1 MDIITETEGFWSEKA
16 IGAVISIIK
25 ESKDSIEA
33 ERKIEHWLMRVT
45 CQLIAAA
52 LERIDAELYQIYK
65 AQGWRV
71 ARRDSRT
78 IYCRY
83 GELTYT
89 RRLLQKDGKS
99 FYPLDRKMGFE
110 PRKHYSLGMIEQIVE
125 AVAITTARS
134 ASELLQNLA
143 GITISHQ
150 SVIALKNYAG
160 EKAKAYEK
168 ALVEENKAE
177 SPAQPEIIAIEG
189 DGVILKNKKKG
200 SASEVHRIQVY
211 EGVRKNG
218 NRTELVGLRC
228 FASTSRKELF
238 AMVRSY
244 LLGHYDLSKTT
255 VLSNGDGGSG
265 YQFQDFERMVEGCL
279 DHQHFRDCYH
289 VHEKIR
295 TRLSFCNKK
304 LVDRIIRELHRT
316 DNIMKQIPV
325 WMDTARSCART
336 EEDLEE
342 VDKLQS
348 YLERNA
354 PYIPSLSQRGIHT
367 EIHLGTAETNHRF
380 YSYRMKRQGRSWSSE
395 GMECM
400 VWVLTARKNKT
411 LTAALLYHANGK
423 SYKKMDRAMHK
434 AAVQAERKI
443 AQKVR
448 SVAQKRKMRNYRP
461 GCLEGRIGVYGAS
474 SSPMGRLARAIQKY

>member
-265 YQFQDFERMVEGCL
+265 YQFQDFERIVEGCL

-295 TRLSFCNKK
+295 TRLSFCNKE
-304 LVDRIIRELHRT
+304 LVDHIIRELHRT

-411 LTAALLYHANGK
+411 LTVALLYHANGK

-443 AQKVR
+443 AQNVR
-448 SVAQKRKMRNYRP
+448 SEAQKRKMRNYRP

-474 SSPMGRLARAIQKY
+474 S

>member
-1 MDIITETEGFWSEKA
+1 
-16 IGAVISIIK
+16 
-25 ESKDSIEA
+25 
-33 ERKIEHWLMRVT
+33 
-45 CQLIAAA
+45 
-52 LERIDAELYQIYK
+52 
-65 AQGWRV
+65 
-71 ARRDSRT
+71 
-78 IYCRY
+78 
-83 GELTYT
+83 
-89 RRLLQKDGKS
+89 
-99 FYPLDRKMGFE
+99 
-110 PRKHYSLGMIEQIVE
+110 MIERIVE
-125 AVAITTARS
+125 AVAITTSRS
-134 ASELLQNLA
+134 ASELLQSLA
-143 GITISHQ
+143 GITISYQ
-150 SVIALKNYAG
+150 SVISLKNYAG
-160 EKAKAYEK
+160 KKAKAYEK
-168 ALVEENKAE
+168 ALAEEEKVEK
-177 SPAQPEIIAIEG
+177 PTQPEIIAIEG
-189 DGVILKNKKKG
+189 DGIVLKNKEKG
-200 SASEVHRIQVY
+200 GVSEVHRLQVY

-228 FASTSRKELF
+228 FASTSRKGVS
-238 AMVRSY
+238 AMVKSY
-244 LLGHYDLSKTT
+244 LHGHYNLSKTT

-295 TRLSFCNKK
+295 TRLSFCNKE
-304 LVDRIIRELHRT
+304 LVDHIIRELHQS
-316 DNIMKQIPV
+316 DDIMKQIPV

-336 EEDLEE
+336 EADLEE

-348 YLERNA
+348 YPERNA

-380 YSYRMKRQGRSWSSE
+380 YSYHMKRQGRSWSSE

-443 AQKVR
+443 AQNVR
-448 SVAQKRKMRNYRP
+448 SEAQKRKMRSYRP

>member
-1 MDIITETEGFWSEKA
+1 MDIITKTGEIWSENA
-16 IGAVISIIK
+16 IRAVISIIK
-25 ESKDSIEA
+25 ESDDSIES
-33 ERKIEHWLMRVT
+33 ERKLTHWLEEMN
-45 CQLIAAA
+45 CQCIAMA

-78 IYCRY
+78 IYCHY

-110 PRKHYSLGMIEQIVE
+110 PRKHYSLGMIERIVE
-125 AVAITTARS
+125 AVAITTSRS
-134 ASELLQNLA
+134 ASELLQSLA

-150 SVIALKNYAG
+150 SVISLKNYAG
-160 EKAKAYEK
+160 EKAKTYEK
-168 ALVEENKAE
+168 ALAEEEKVEK
-177 SPAQPEIIAIEG
+177 PTQPEIIAIEG
-189 DGVILKNKKKG
+189 DGIVLENKEKG
-200 SASEVHRIQVY
+200 GVSEVHRLQVY

-218 NRTELVGLRC
+218 SRTELVGLRC

-265 YQFQDFERMVEGCL
+265 YQFQDFERIVEGCL

-295 TRLSFCNKK
+295 TRLSFCNKE
-304 LVDRIIRELHRT
+304 LVDHIIRELHRT

-336 EEDLEE
+336 EADLEE

-380 YSYRMKRQGRSWSSE
+380 YSYHMKRQGRSWSSE

-400 VWVLTARKNKT
+400 VWGLTSRKNKT
-411 LTAALLYHANGK
+411 LTQALLYHANGK

-434 AAVQAERKI
+434 AVVQAER
-443 AQKVR
+443 R
-448 SVAQKRKMRNYRP
+448 MRNYRP

>member
-218 NRTELVGLRC
+218 NRTELVGLHC
-228 FASTSRKELF
+228 FASTNKKELV
-238 AMVRSY
+238 AMVISY
-244 LLGHYDLSKTT
+244 LHGNYDLSQIT

-265 YQFQDFERMVEGCL
+265 YQFQDFDRMVEGCQ

-295 TRLSFCNKK
+295 TRLSFCNRK

-316 DNIMKQIPV
+316 DDIMKQIPV

-336 EEDLEE
+336 EADLEE
-342 VDKLQS
+342 IDKLQS

-423 SYKKMDRAMHK
+423 NYKKMDRAMHK
-434 AAVQAERKI
+434 AAVQAEHKI
-443 AQKVR
+443 AQNVR
-448 SVAQKRKMRNYRP
+448 SEAQKRKMRNYRP

>member
-1 MDIITETEGFWSEKA
+1 MDIITKTGEIWSENA
-16 IGAVISIIK
+16 IGAVISLIK
-25 ESKDSIEA
+25 ESDDSIEA
-33 ERKIEHWLMRVT
+33 ERKLTHWLT
-45 CQLIAAA
+45 EINCQLIAMA
-52 LERIDAELYQIYK
+52 LARIDTELYQIYK

-78 IYCRY
+78 IYFRY
-83 GELTYT
+83 GELTYA

-110 PRKHYSLGMIEQIVE
+110 PRKHYSLGMIERIVD
-125 AVAITTARS
+125 AVAITTSRS
-134 ASELLQNLA
+134 ASELIQSLA

-150 SVIALKNYAG
+150 SVISLKNYAG
-160 EKAKAYEK
+160 EKAKTYEK
-168 ALVEENKAE
+168 ALIEEEKAE
-177 SPAQPEIIAIEG
+177 SPTQPDIIAIEG
-189 DGVILKNKKKG
+189 DGIVLKNKEKG
-200 SASEVHRIQVY
+200 GVSEVHRLQIY

-295 TRLSFCNKK
+295 TRLSFCNRK
-304 LVDRIIRELHRT
+304 LLDRIIRELHHT
-316 DNIMKQIPV
+316 NDIMKQIPV

-336 EEDLEE
+336 EADLEE

-354 PYIPSLSQRGIHT
+354 PYIPRLSQRGIHT
-367 EIHLGTAETNHRF
+367 EIHLRTAETNHRF

-411 LTAALLYHANGK
+411 LTAALLHHANGK

-434 AAVQAERKI
+434 ASVQAEYKI
-443 AQKVR
+443 AQNVR
-448 SVAQKRKMRNYRP
+448 SEAQKRKMRNYRP

>member
-110 PRKHYSLGMIEQIVE
+110 PRKHYSLGMIEQIVD
-125 AVAITTARS
+125 AVAITSALS

-295 TRLSFCNKK
+295 TRLSFCNRK
-304 LVDRIIRELHRT
+304 LIDRIIRELHQT
-316 DNIMKQIPV
+316 DDIMKQIPV

-336 EEDLEE
+336 EADLEE

-443 AQKVR
+443 AQNVR
-448 SVAQKRKMRNYRP
+448 REAQKRKMRNYRP

>member
-1 MDIITETEGFWSEKA
+1 MAEEEK
-16 IGAVISIIK
+16 
-25 ESKDSIEA
+25 
-33 ERKIEHWLMRVT
+33 
-45 CQLIAAA
+45 
-52 LERIDAELYQIYK
+52 
-65 AQGWRV
+65 
-71 ARRDSRT
+71 
-78 IYCRY
+78 
-83 GELTYT
+83 
-89 RRLLQKDGKS
+89 
-99 FYPLDRKMGFE
+99 
-110 PRKHYSLGMIEQIVE
+110 VE
-125 AVAITTARS
+125 KPT
-134 ASELLQNLA
+134 
-143 GITISHQ
+143 
-150 SVIALKNYAG
+150 
-160 EKAKAYEK
+160 
-168 ALVEENKAE
+168 
-177 SPAQPEIIAIEG
+177 QPEIIAIEG
-189 DGVILKNKKKG
+189 DGIVLKNKEKG
-200 SASEVHRIQVY
+200 GVSEVHRIQVY

-255 VLSNGDGGSG
+255 VLSNGDGGAG

-279 DHQHFRDCYH
+279 DHQHLRDCYH

-295 TRLSFCNKK
+295 TRLSFCNRK
-304 LVDRIIRELHRT
+304 LIDRIIRELHQT
-316 DNIMKQIPV
+316 DDIMKQIPV

-336 EEDLEE
+336 EADLEE
-342 VDKLQS
+342 VDRLQS

-443 AQKVR
+443 AQNVR
-448 SVAQKRKMRNYRP
+448 SEAQKRKMRNYRP

>member
-1 MDIITETEGFWSEKA
+1 MDIITKTGEIWSENV
-16 IGAVISIIK
+16 IGAVISLIK
-25 ESKDSIEA
+25 ESDDSIEA
-33 ERKIEHWLMRVT
+33 ERKLTHWFEEMN
-45 CQLIAAA
+45 CQLIAMA
-52 LERIDAELYQIYK
+52 LGRIDAELYQIYK

-83 GELTYT
+83 GELTYA
-89 RRLLQKDGKS
+89 RRLLQKDGKN

-110 PRKHYSLGMIEQIVE
+110 PRKHYSLGMIERIVE
-125 AVAITTARS
+125 AVAITTSRS
-134 ASELLQNLA
+134 ASELLQSLA

-150 SVIALKNYAG
+150 SVISLKNYAG
-160 EKAKAYEK
+160 KKAKAYEK
-168 ALVEENKAE
+168 TLAEEEKVEK
-177 SPAQPEIIAIEG
+177 PTQPEIIAIEG
-189 DGVILKNKKKG
+189 DGIVLENKEKG
-200 SASEVHRIQVY
+200 GVSEVHRLQVY

-228 FASTSRKELF
+228 FASTSRKGVS
-238 AMVRSY
+238 AMVKSY
-244 LLGHYDLSKTT
+244 LHGHYDLSKTT

-265 YQFQDFERMVEGCL
+265 YQFQDFERMVEGRL

-295 TRLSFCNKK
+295 TRLSFCNRK
-304 LVDRIIRELHRT
+304 LIDRIIRELHQS
-316 DNIMKQIPV
+316 DDIMKQIPV

-336 EEDLEE
+336 EADLEE

-380 YSYRMKRQGRSWSSE
+380 YSYHMKRQGRSWSSE
-395 GMECM
+395 GMEYM
-400 VWVLTARKNKT
+400 VWILTARKNKT
-411 LTAALLYHANGK
+411 LTQALLYHANGK

-434 AAVQAERKI
+434 AVVQAER
-443 AQKVR
+443 R
-448 SVAQKRKMRNYRP
+448 MRNYRP

>member
-110 PRKHYSLGMIEQIVE
+110 PRKHYSLGMIEQIVA

-265 YQFQDFERMVEGCL
+265 YQFQDFDRIVEGCL

>member
-295 TRLSFCNKK
+295 TRLSFCNRK
-304 LVDRIIRELHRT
+304 LIDRIIRELHQS
-316 DNIMKQIPV
+316 DDIMKQIPV

>member
-265 YQFQDFERMVEGCL
+265 YQFQDFERIVEGCL

-295 TRLSFCNKK
+295 TRLSFCNKE
-304 LVDRIIRELHRT
+304 LVDHIIRELHRT

-434 AAVQAERKI
+434 AAVQAEHKI
-443 AQKVR
+443 AQNVR
-448 SVAQKRKMRNYRP
+448 SEAQKRKMRNYRP

>member
-1 MDIITETEGFWSEKA
+1 MDIITKTGEIWSENA
-16 IGAVISIIK
+16 IGAVISLIK
-25 ESKDSIEA
+25 ESDDSIEA
-33 ERKIEHWLMRVT
+33 ERKLTHWLTEMN
-45 CQLIAAA
+45 CQLIAMA
-52 LERIDAELYQIYK
+52 LARIDTELYQIYK
-65 AQGWRV
+65 VQGWRV

-78 IYCRY
+78 ICCRY

-89 RRLLQKDGKS
+89 RRLLQKEGKS
-99 FYPLDRKMGFE
+99 FYPL
-110 PRKHYSLGMIEQIVE
+110 
-125 AVAITTARS
+125 
-134 ASELLQNLA
+134 
-143 GITISHQ
+143 
-150 SVIALKNYAG
+150 
-160 EKAKAYEK
+160 
-168 ALVEENKAE
+168 
-177 SPAQPEIIAIEG
+177 QPEIIAIEG
-189 DGVILKNKKKG
+189 DGIILKNKKKG
-200 SASEVHRIQVY
+200 DVSEVHRLQVY

-238 AMVRSY
+238 AMAASY
-244 LLGHYDLSKTT
+244 LHGHYDLSKTT

-265 YQFQDFERMVEGCL
+265 YQFQDFEQMVEGCL

-295 TRLSFCNKK
+295 TRLSFCKRE
-304 LVDRIIRELHRT
+304 LVDRIIRELHQS
-316 DNIMKQIPV
+316 DDMMKRIPV
-325 WMDTARSCART
+325 WMDTARSYART
-336 EEDLEE
+336 EADLEE

-395 GMECM
+395 GMEYM

-411 LTAALLYHANGK
+411 LTQALLYHANGK

-434 AAVQAERKI
+434 AVVQAER
-443 AQKVR
+443 R
-448 SVAQKRKMRNYRP
+448 MRNYRP

>member
-1 MDIITETEGFWSEKA
+1 MDIITKTGEIWSENA
-16 IGAVISIIK
+16 IGAVISLIK
-25 ESKDSIEA
+25 ESDDSIEA
-33 ERKIEHWLMRVT
+33 ERKLTHWLTEMN
-45 CQLIAAA
+45 CQLIAMA
-52 LERIDAELYQIYK
+52 LARIDAELYQIYK
-65 AQGWRV
+65 VQGWRM

-89 RRLLQKDGKS
+89 RRLLQKDGKN
-99 FYPLDRKMGFE
+99 FYPLDCKMGFE
-110 PRKHYSLGMIEQIVE
+110 PRKHYSLGMIERIVE
-125 AVAITTARS
+125 AVAITTSRS
-134 ASELLQNLA
+134 ASELLESLA

-150 SVIALKNYAG
+150 SVISRKNYAG
-160 EKAKAYEK
+160 KKAKVYEK
-168 ALVEENKAE
+168 ALAEEEKVEK
-177 SPAQPEIIAIEG
+177 PTQPEIIAIEG
-189 DGVILKNKKKG
+189 DGIVLKNK
-200 SASEVHRIQVY
+200 E
-211 EGVRKNG
+211 N
-218 NRTELVGLRC
+218 
-228 FASTSRKELF
+228 
-238 AMVRSY
+238 
-244 LLGHYDLSKTT
+244 
-255 VLSNGDGGSG
+255 GGSG

-295 TRLSFCNKK
+295 TRLSFCNRK
-304 LVDRIIRELHRT
+304 LIDRIIRELHQS
-316 DNIMKQIPV
+316 DDIMKQIPV

-342 VDKLQS
+342 VVKLQS

-443 AQKVR
+443 AQNVR
-448 SVAQKRKMRNYRP
+448 SEAQ
-461 GCLEGRIGVYGAS
+461 
-474 SSPMGRLARAIQKY
+474 

>member
-265 YQFQDFERMVEGCL
+265 YQFQDFERIVEGCL

-443 AQKVR
+443 AQNVR
-448 SVAQKRKMRNYRP
+448 SEAQKRKMRNYRP

>member
-1 MDIITETEGFWSEKA
+1 
-16 IGAVISIIK
+16 
-25 ESKDSIEA
+25 
-33 ERKIEHWLMRVT
+33 
-45 CQLIAAA
+45 
-52 LERIDAELYQIYK
+52 
-65 AQGWRV
+65 
-71 ARRDSRT
+71 
-78 IYCRY
+78 
-83 GELTYT
+83 
-89 RRLLQKDGKS
+89 
-99 FYPLDRKMGFE
+99 
-110 PRKHYSLGMIEQIVE
+110 
-125 AVAITTARS
+125 
-134 ASELLQNLA
+134 
-143 GITISHQ
+143 
-150 SVIALKNYAG
+150 
-160 EKAKAYEK
+160 
-168 ALVEENKAE
+168 
-177 SPAQPEIIAIEG
+177 
-189 DGVILKNKKKG
+189 
-200 SASEVHRIQVY
+200 
-211 EGVRKNG
+211 
-218 NRTELVGLRC
+218 
-228 FASTSRKELF
+228 
-238 AMVRSY
+238 MVRSY

-295 TRLSFCNKK
+295 TRLSFCNKE
-304 LVDRIIRELHRT
+304 LVDHIIRELHQT
-316 DNIMKQIPV
+316 DDIMKQIPV

-411 LTAALLYHANGK
+411 LTAALLYQANGK

-443 AQKVR
+443 AQNVR
-448 SVAQKRKMRNYRP
+448 SEAQKRKMRNYRP